1 MKKTINFTKYRFIMI
16 AVSLVLLAG
25 GLAGTL
31 LQDGFNLGID
41 FRPGLNLQVE
51 FDNRAVVIEQVREA
65 LDGFD
70 GVQVQEL
77 GSDEVSRFS
86 IRLQNDNGDED
97 FRNFL
102 SENSAALT
110 AALSASLGGLE
121 VVGEDYVEPRFAA
134 DLALNATILVV
145 AAIALI
151 LLYLWVRFRIAYAVS
166 SIVALVHD
174 IAFMVLFI
182 GTFQIEV
189 SSATIAA
196 VLTIMGYS
204 LNDTI
209 VIFDRIREN
218 EKLLSESSF
227 VQVINVSI
235 TQSLSRTII
244 TSITTLL
251 AVTAIYIF
259 TTGQIQAFALNIG
272 SLNRSSGFW
281 SVPTPR
287 SLSPVP
293 PCWDFPAANAFR
305 KRSRP
310 RTAWR
315 PPRWTAKAPTL
326 PPPRWTVR
334 PSAIRSGLS
343 ASARKRSKKQNPRAD
358 LRIPRLNK
366 AARFRAAFF
375 YPCLAAAWF
384 IF

>member
-110 AALSASLGGLE
+110 AALGASLGGLE

-259 TTGQIQAFALNIG
+259 TTGQIQAFALNMIVG
-272 SLNRSSGFW
+272 VLVGTYSSIFIASPYPDRTFRRQTHSGKGQGQGRRG
-281 SVPTPR
+281 VPHAGR
-287 SLSPVP
+287 
-293 PCWDFPAANAFR
+293 R
-305 KRSRP
+305 
-310 RTAWR
+310 
-315 PPRWTAKAPTL
+315 KAPTL

-366 AARFRAAFF
+366 AVRFRAAFF
-375 YPCLAAAWF
+375 YPCLAAAGF

>member
-259 TTGQIQAFALNIG
+259 TTGQIQAFALNMIVG
-272 SLNRSSGFW
+272 VLVGTYSSIFIA
-281 SVPTPR
+281 SPTLLG
-287 SLSPVP
+287 LSGGKRIQEKVKAKDGVASPTL
-293 PCWDFPAANAFR
+293 DGESADTPAAAVDSSAVRDQIRAQRQR
-305 KRSRP
+305 K
-310 RTAWR
+310 
-315 PPRWTAKAPTL
+315 
-326 PPPRWTVR
+326 
-334 PSAIRSGLS
+334 
-343 ASARKRSKKQNPRAD
+343 KK
-358 LRIPRLNK
+358 K
-366 AARFRAAFF
+366 
-375 YPCLAAAWF
+375 
-384 IF
+384 

>member
-259 TTGQIQAFALNIG
+259 TTGQIQAFALNMIVG
-272 SLNRSSGFW
+272 VLVGYLLLDLYRQSHPAGTFRRQTHSGKGQGQGRRGVPHAGRRKRRRSRRRGGQFGR
-281 SVPTPR
+281 PR
-287 SLSPVP
+287 SDPGSA
-293 PCWDFPAANAFR
+293 PAQE
-305 KRSRP
+305 KE
-310 RTAWR
+310 
-315 PPRWTAKAPTL
+315 
-326 PPPRWTVR
+326 V
-334 PSAIRSGLS
+334 
-343 ASARKRSKKQNPRAD
+343 RSKIRAPIFASRALIKPR
-358 LRIPRLNK
+358 
-366 AARFRAAFF
+366 FFF
-375 YPCLAAAWF
+375 YPCLAAAGF